1 MFEKI
6 AYAAEAV
13 QDTPQVNPMIQ
24 FLPIILMFAI
34 FYFLL
39 IRPQQKKQ
47 KEVQKMITELK
58 KGDKVIT
65 NGGLIGTISSIQED
79 YLVLTLG
86 DSNAKAE
93 VLKSAVIGLRK

>member
-6 AYAAEAV
+6 AYAAEVA
-13 QDTPQVNPMIQ
+13 QEAPQVNPMVQ
-24 FLPIILMFAI
+24 LFPILLMFAI
-34 FYFLL
+34 FYFML

-47 KEVQKMITELK
+47 KELQKMVNELK

-79 YLVLTLG
+79 YFVLTLG
-86 DSNAKAE
+86 DADAKAE
-93 VLKSAVIGLRK
+93 VLKSAVVGLRK

>member
-6 AYAAEAV
+6 AYAADAV
-13 QDTPQVNPMIQ
+13 QETPQVNPLFQ

-47 KEVQKMITELK
+47 KELQQMITELK
-58 KGDKVIT
+58 KGDKVVT
-65 NGGLIGTISSIQED
+65 NGGLIGTISSVQDD
-79 YLVLTLG
+79 YFVLTLG
-86 DSNAKAE
+86 DSESKVE

>member
-13 QDTPQVNPMIQ
+13 QETQQVNPMFQ
-24 FLPIILMFAI
+24 FLPIVLMFAI

-39 IRPQQKKQ
+39 IRPQQSKQ
-47 KEVQKMITELK
+47 KELQKMITELK

-79 YLVLTLG
+79 YFVLTLG
-86 DSNAKAE
+86 DSDAKAE
-93 VLKSAVIGLRK
+93 VLKSAVVGLRK

>member
-13 QDTPQVNPMIQ
+13 QDPQQVSPMFQ
-24 FLPIILMFAI
+24 LFPILLMFAI
-34 FYFLL
+34 FYFML

-47 KEVQKMITELK
+47 KDLQKMVTELK

-79 YLVLTLG
+79 YFVLTLG
-86 DSNAKAE
+86 DSDAKAE

>member
-6 AYAAEAV
+6 AYAAEVA
-13 QDTPQVNPMIQ
+13 QEAPQVNPMVQ
-24 FLPIILMFAI
+24 LFPILLMFAI
-34 FYFLL
+34 FYFML

-47 KEVQKMITELK
+47 KELQKMVSELK

-79 YLVLTLG
+79 YFVLTLG
-86 DSNAKAE
+86 DADAKAE
-93 VLKSAVIGLRK
+93 VLKSAVVGLRK